1 MIKHVQLGSQ
11 QAKTCKN
18 NVIHCRVYYHG
29 EAESACDL
37 IVVIVPLLDLRLTG
51 SKVGADEADASGV
64 EKQANGHTSFIACGS
79 THSRFYSIDSN
90 IPEKAF
96 YENLL
101 P

>member
-1 MIKHVQLGSQ
+1 MSKHVQLGSQ

-18 NVIHCRVYYHG
+18 NVIQYRVYYHG

-37 IVVIVPLLDLRLTG
+37 IIVIVPLLDLRLTG

-64 EKQANGHTSFIACGS
+64 EKQANGHTSFIACSS

-90 IPEKAF
+90 IPEKALH
-96 YENLL
+96 ENLL